1 MNANILD
8 TIIDN
13 FLFEE
18 VKKTILSENEDKK
31 EVYHITSEGEPV
43 MICSSK
49 EEADEHIDKLKKDHP
64 GKQFIIEK
72 GDYESHDDMIDKL
85 DEMGEELEKKENKD
99 MKNTDMNEKLVGNQS
114 KIDANK
120 NGKIDAEDFK
130 MLKGGEKDMDE
141 EEECHECGSDMKENE
156 PDEDENYISSLN
168 ELGSE
173 GEEEYNEEEEDGVK
187 QECNECGGSMNEEG
201 MCNECGSTM
210 YESNNGK
217 ECNECGSNS
226 LMEGECLDCGHMHES
241 VKKSQKLRITE
252 SELVKLISKMVN
264 EAKNKTL
271 KTVSVPGLTVTKMAQ
286 KLSDK
291 ENKEN
296 IKNVDAKIKK
306 RESFNGTD
314 NPEFPK
320 SIGKGEKKAIN
331 NTKEE
336 DEYVADNRGYGLQH
350 LKYENEP
357 SQLFKDR
364 LKKSLEG
371 HTTMGNSQEAANVVK
386 SNLGKEITKNS
397 ERKMKKAKEAPM
409 YNKDPQPVKIVKEST
424 IKLSNILEE
433 EIKKMNKISFYNKKT
448 Q

>member
-1 MNANILD
+1 MKANRLD

-18 VKKTILSENEDKK
+18 VKKTILNENEDKK
-31 EVYHITSEGEPV
+31 EVYHITCEGEPV

-49 EEADEHIDKLKKDHP
+49 DEAAEHVDKLKKDHP

-85 DEMGEELEKKENKD
+85 DEMGEELEKNENKD

-114 KIDANK
+114 RIDANK

-130 MLKGGEKDMDE
+130 MLRGKKNEVEE
-141 EEECHECGSDMKENE
+141 EEECHECGNDMK
-156 PDEDENYISSLN
+156 EDENYISSLN
-168 ELGSE
+168 ELG
-173 GEEEYNEEEEDGVK
+173 YNEEEESDMK
-187 QECNECGGSMNEEG
+187 QECNECGGMMNEEG
-201 MCNECGSTM
+201 MCNECGSM
-210 YESNNGK
+210 MSEYNNGK
-217 ECNECGSNS
+217 ECNECGSTA

-241 VKKSQKLRITE
+241 IKKGQKLRITE
-252 SELVKLISKMVN
+252 SELVKLISKMVT

-271 KTVSVPGLTVTKMAQ
+271 KTISVPGLTVTKMAQ

-296 IKNVDAKIKK
+296 IKNVETKIKK

-320 SIGKGEKKAIN
+320 SIGKGEKKAVN

-397 ERKMKKAKEAPM
+397 ERKMKKEKEAPM
-409 YNKDPQPVKIVKEST
+409 YKKDPQPVKIVKEST
-424 IKLSNILEE
+424 IKFSNILEE
-433 EIKKMNKISFYNKKT
+433 EIKKMNKISSYNKKT